1 MRTHK
6 KFRNGFKTNEKKPS
20 MTRIHPCVAP
30 PLPSPLRKMSP
41 SAPSRRTNPAE
52 EAATKAMRSEVRA
65 LLKLKRT
72 PFEDKLMKLFTRDEL
87 VSLYRRSVGLQKD
100 VPNDAVARQTKQW
113 SKRTLAGKIHGLVK
127 ARTFGMVDG
136 IVVAVAAIAGG
147 FFGWRF
153 TRGDGRNTGDDVGNG
168 RGGGG
173 GGSRGPAWMI
183 DNDEHPQ
190 EMCPPAAL
198 GGSFGVRRSPSS
210 DESDSTS
217 SNLENERV
225 AVDILRANPRSA
237 SRSAGE
243 RRGYGTL
250 LGVSLARQRG
260 RTRSS
265 KENETSPNS
274 VPRETQRILIATLCA
289 VLAGGGWAGIA
300 HGINVSARTRFRN
313 RFAKQLRTLRAKRP
327 SATSRRLTRF
337 VKRFVGKK

>member
-1 MRTHK
+1 
-6 KFRNGFKTNEKKPS
+6 
-20 MTRIHPCVAP
+20 
-30 PLPSPLRKMSP
+30 MSP
-41 SAPSRRTNPAE
+41 TAPSRRTNPAE

-136 IVVAVAAIAGG
+136 IVVAVAAIVGLVGG
-147 FFGWRF
+147 WMFM
-153 TRGDGRNTGDDVGNG
+153 RGDGRTGDAIPIYG
-168 RGGGG
+168 RAGISEGALDPS
-173 GGSRGPAWMI
+173 GSRGYGVMRSRMYYSDDDVTATGG
-183 DNDEHPQ
+183 ELAVA
-190 EMCPPAAL
+190 EAATPEATL
-198 GGSFGVRRSPSS
+198 AEEDRGMDKERYMHGSKGA
-210 DESDSTS
+210 
-217 SNLENERV
+217 V
-225 AVDILRANPRSA
+225 AETQPRA
-237 SRSAGE
+237 
-243 RRGYGTL
+243 
-250 LGVSLARQRG
+250 
-260 RTRSS
+260 
-265 KENETSPNS
+265 
-274 VPRETQRILIATLCA
+274 TQRILIATLCA
-289 VLAGGGWAGIA
+289 VIAGGGMAGIA